1 VTSTHTTRRTG
12 RPSVPVA
19 RLDRDKLAFGP
30 LRIVRE
36 SDRAA
41 FARYLRGRRRSRNEG
56 VAVPEVLGA
65 ALDAHPDP
73 DQYIQ
78 AAMQWHFG
86 RDTGSRFWL
95 ERARSLEFDPRTDVR
110 GLDDLALF
118 PNVTDELRDVPV
130 AELIPRGYGDH
141 PDVVGVFESGG
152 TTGPP
157 KRIVFLRDTWEHNV
171 AWSVARY
178 AARGVPRDRGWLALF
193 PSGPHMVGELW
204 RSHAAAMGGTLFTI
218 DMDPRWVKKLIAAD
232 RRDEADAYAEHLMDQ
247 AAFALRTQDIG
258 VLVSTP
264 PLLERLARREDL
276 VALVRQKVR
285 AIVWAGAHMDADTRA
300 LLRTDVFRGVELI
313 GLYGSTMVLGGALE
327 RRGLSA
333 DDACVFDPP
342 SPEISFRV
350 VDPETGR
357 DVGYG
362 ERGQVV
368 MNHVSASFLLPNNL
382 ERDEATR
389 IRPLEGQAGDSVA
402 DVTPVAAFEGA
413 TVIEG
418 VY

>member
-1 VTSTHTTRRTG
+1 
-12 RPSVPVA
+12 VPEL
-19 RLDRDKLAFGP
+19 LD
-30 LRIVRE
+30 
-36 SDRAA
+36 AA
-41 FARYLRGRRRSRNEG
+41 F
-56 VAVPEVLGA
+56 
-65 ALDAHPDP
+65 DAHPDP
-73 DQYIQ
+73 DKYIH

-86 RDTGSRFWL
+86 RDTGSPFWL
-95 ERARSLEFDPRTDVR
+95 ERARSLEFDPRKDVR
-110 GLDDLALF
+110 RFDDLALF
-118 PNVTDELRDVPV
+118 PNVTDELRDVRV
-130 AELIPRGYGDH
+130 ADLIPRGYGDR

-171 AWSVARY
+171 AWSIARY
-178 AARGVPRDRGWLALF
+178 AARGVPRGRDWLALF

-204 RSHAAAMGGTLFTI
+204 RSHSAAMGGRLFTI

-232 RRDEADAYAEHLMDQ
+232 RRDEADAYTEHLIDQ
-247 AAFALRTQDIG
+247 ARFALETQDIG
-258 VLVSTP
+258 VLASTP
-264 PLLERLARREDL
+264 PLLERLARHEDL

-300 LLRTDVFRGVELI
+300 LLRTDVFGGIELT

-327 RRGLSA
+327 RRGLGA
-333 DDACVFDPP
+333 DDACIFDPP
-342 SPEISFRV
+342 SPQISFRV
-350 VDPETGR
+350 VDPETGH

-382 ERDEATR
+382 ERDMATR
-389 IRPLEGQAGDSVA
+389 IRPPEGQVGDSVA
-402 DVTPVAAFEGA
+402 DVAPVADFEGA